1 MNILIFAGGSGT
13 RLWPASRKSKP
24 KQLLKLIDNKTLLQ
38 NTYERCLQW
47 TEKNQIYVA
56 TLSEYK
62 DLIQKQLPG
71 IPASHYSLEPALRDR
86 GPAIA

>member
-38 NTYERCLQW
+38 NTYDRCLQW
-47 TEKNQIYVA
+47 TKKNQIYIA

-62 DLIQKQLPG
+62 DVIRKQLPG
-71 IPASHYSLEPALRDR
+71 IPVSHYSLEPAL
-86 GPAIA
+86 